1 MQPGYLPW
9 LGFFELIDQCDQ
21 FVILDDVQ
29 YTKRDWRSRNKI
41 RTKNGWIW
49 LTVPILSKGRE
60 EQLIKDVEIN
70 NDISWNND
78 HLNSIKINYS
88 KAPFFDKY
96 IEFFETLY
104 NQRWEHLIDLNMDI
118 IYFLTK
124 EINISTPFV
133 LSSSLSIS
141 NLSKNQRIIE
151 ICKKLNADELY
162 DSKAA
167 ESFIDIE
174 LFKKEGI
181 KVIFQDYK
189 HPEYEQSYKPFIGY
203 LSVIDL
209 LFNEGTNSKN
219 LILKHSG

>member
-1 MQPGYLPW
+1 MRISIMQPGYLPW

-162 DSKAA
+162 D
-167 ESFIDIE
+167 
-174 LFKKEGI
+174 
-181 KVIFQDYK
+181 
-189 HPEYEQSYKPFIGY
+189 
-203 LSVIDL
+203 
-209 LFNEGTNSKN
+209 
-219 LILKHSG
+219 

>member
-9 LGFFELIDQCDQ
+9 LGFFELIEQCDQ

-29 YTKRDWRSRNKI
+29 YTKRDWRSRNRI

-49 LTVPILSKGRE
+49 LTVPVLSKDKE
-60 EQLIKDVEIN
+60 EQLIKDVRIN
-70 NDISWNND
+70 NDISWKKD

-96 IEFFETLY
+96 IEYFEDLY

-124 EINISTPFV
+124 EINISTPIV

-141 NLSKNQRIIE
+141 ALSKNQRIIA
-151 ICKKLNADELY
+151 ICNKLNTDELY

-167 ESFIDIE
+167 ESFIDIG

-189 HPEYEQSYKPFIGY
+189 HPEYRQSYKPFIGHM
-203 LSVIDL
+203 SVIDL
-209 LFNEGTNSKN
+209 LFNEGVNSKSI
-219 LILKHSG
+219 ILKGSV

>member
-9 LGFFELIDQCDQ
+9 LGFFELIEQCDQ

-29 YTKRDWRSRNKI
+29 YTKRDWRSRNRI

-49 LTVPILSKGRE
+49 LTVPVLSKDKE
-60 EQLIKDVEIN
+60 EQLIKDVRIN
-70 NDISWNND
+70 NDISWKKD

-88 KAPFFDKY
+88 KSKFFKNYFKY
-96 IEFFETLY
+96 FENIY
-104 NQRWEHLIDLNMDI
+104 NKSWEYLIDLNMDI

-124 EINISTPFV
+124 EINISTPIV

-141 NLSKNQRIIE
+141 ALSKNQRIIE
-151 ICKKLNADELY
+151 ICKKLKADELY

-181 KVIFQDYK
+181 KVLFQDYK
-189 HPEYEQSYKPFIGY
+189 HPEYSQSYKPFIGQM
-203 LSVIDL
+203 SVIDL
-209 LFNEGTNSKN
+209 LFNEGANSKN
-219 LILKHSG
+219 IILKGSA